1 MRQGSLGHHHF
12 LRPTLKTGFSQKL
25 GIHERQGLGPVIE
38 LATQTNPSIV
48 SVISSSRSGP
58 GWLILRYS
66 VLRVVDVRQGG
77 IYLFSLSIE
86 VHNLSYRVIKLP
98 PNSRL
103 NSARGSA
110 YETAQILSTRL
121 TITVRLQLPR
131 YTLRAR
137 LHARNATDIRV
148 SLFLSCDVGLRSLLG
163 IAQIDLYPR

>member
-38 LATQTNPSIV
+38 LATQKTPSIV

-66 VLRVVDVRQGG
+66 VPRVVDVRQRG
-77 IYLFSLSIE
+77 IHLFSLSIE
-86 VHNLSYRVIKLP
+86 IHNLSYRVIKPFLPP

-103 NSARGSA
+103 NSTRGSA
-110 YETAQILSTRL
+110 CETAQILSASDHHRPL
-121 TITVRLQLPR
+121 AIAP
-131 YTLRAR
+131 
-137 LHARNATDIRV
+137 LHASSASTCKERDRYP
-148 SLFLSCDVGLRSLLG
+148 SLAVPFL
-163 IAQIDLYPR
+163 